1 MENPYSRLKFAC
13 YTTSLTISVVG
24 NISPFLFITFREL
37 YGISYSLLGLLVL
50 INFVTQL
57 VVDLVLSFF
66 SSKFNI
72 PLTVKLIP
80 VTAALGMLIYT
91 GAPLLFHSNV
101 YVGLALGTIIFS
113 MAAGLAEVLLSPI
126 IATIPSKDPDREMS
140 KLHSVYAWGV
150 VGVIIITTLFL
161 FAFGSANWQY
171 LTLLFILIPI
181 TSAITFSKTDVSKP
195 EKTSNISGVAGLFKK
210 KELWICVLII
220 FLGGSAECTMAQWS
234 SGYLEQALSIP
245 KIWGDIFGV
254 AVFSLALG
262 LGRTL
267 YSKYGRNI
275 EKIMLLSFTGASVC
289 YLIAAISPYPILGL
303 IACAMTGL
311 CTAMLW
317 PGTLILGAEK
327 FPLGG
332 VALYAILAAG
342 GDLGAS
348 VGPQAVGIITDA
360 VISLPTAHIIAQK
373 LGIMPEQ
380 LGMKVGMLSGMLFP
394 LMGTIIFILKFSK
407 KRRLIKGV
415 NR

>member
-1 MENPYSRLKFAC
+1 
-13 YTTSLTISVVG
+13 
-24 NISPFLFITFREL
+24 
-37 YGISYSLLGLLVL
+37 
-50 INFVTQL
+50 
-57 VVDLVLSFF
+57 
-66 SSKFNI
+66 
-72 PLTVKLIP
+72 
-80 VTAALGMLIYT
+80 
-91 GAPLLFHSNV
+91 
-101 YVGLALGTIIFS
+101 
-113 MAAGLAEVLLSPI
+113 
-126 IATIPSKDPDREMS
+126 
-140 KLHSVYAWGV
+140 
-150 VGVIIITTLFL
+150 
-161 FAFGSANWQY
+161 
-171 LTLLFILIPI
+171 
-181 TSAITFSKTDVSKP
+181 
-195 EKTSNISGVAGLFKK
+195 
-210 KELWICVLII
+210 
-220 FLGGSAECTMAQWS
+220 MAQWS
-234 SGYLEQALSIP
+234 SGYLEQALNIP

-267 YSKYGRNI
+267 YSKYGSNI
-275 EKIMLLSFTGASVC
+275 EKIMLLSFMGASIC
-289 YLIAAISPYPILGL
+289 YLIAAISPYPVLSL

-348 VGPQAVGIITDA
+348 IGPQAVGIITDA
-360 VISLPTAHIIAQK
+360 VISLPAAHIIAQK

-394 LMGTIIFILKFSK
+394 LMGTVIFILKFSK